1 MLALQ
6 VYVPL
11 SLAEAILVK
20 FGDSDTIVFS
30 FWMVKLAGGAPG
42 GAPGMEHHRFRLS
55 PWSRRVVEDSS
66 FGLENSS
73 EKPVSERG

>member
-1 MLALQ
+1 
-6 VYVPL
+6 
-11 SLAEAILVK
+11 
-20 FGDSDTIVFS
+20 
-30 FWMVKLAGGAPG
+30 MVKLAAGAPG

-55 PWSRRVVEDSS
+55 PWSRRVAEDSS